1 MRQMP
6 HPMQWSIIKST
17 EINNMQPRRKKR
29 LQSLSR
35 KRRNRMALKS
45 ETTDEIKRLIMQHN
59 VIIIEKLALYFLHM
73 TDQEK
78 LELVQK
84 LDALGDERQK

>member
-1 MRQMP
+1 
-6 HPMQWSIIKST
+6 
-17 EINNMQPRRKKR
+17 
-29 LQSLSR
+29 
-35 KRRNRMALKS
+35 MALKS